1 MALALVGMPASEP
14 RLRRDLALWMV
25 ALRRITVLA
34 GLGATIVHLCLVP
47 GELDAFSLFV
57 IMGTIAAYNEAGRSL
72 LGRVPDAR
80 VGRVVNGQIAL
91 DTIALTALLHFAGG
105 LTSIGILFFAP
116 AFCAYGAILP
126 VTQAFAHVA
135 LATIELTLLGVA
147 ERYALLAHQASG
159 FYLADT
165 YQKANFIALTV
176 VYFSTVNGLC
186 AYLSHYLS
194 QLLSKEEEQSRL
206 LASERGVLLAR
217 NEREAAC
224 VRALLDVA
232 QHVSAIHKVDELLHA
247 VCDTTVALVRV
258 PRVEI
263 FLWDARRSGLTLAAA
278 RGLAHEAAPDNEVRY
293 GAELP
298 IVARLRAG
306 EVVQFGAAPSR
317 TLAGGRL
324 SAPFRRGFAAP
335 MVCRDSFEGALF
347 VGYDDENAEELM
359 ALVQGIARQA
369 ALALVNVRALEQQQE
384 DAEVS
389 RVLLDISQGL
399 SACLDED
406 ALWTMLVRGASEVL
420 GLPWS
425 VATRFDEHAGSFS
438 IAGASG
444 LPDTDMAHVSGARFR
459 LEEHPRLQE
468 SLASCD
474 LVVSDGSSRPFAF
487 PSGVRVGSWVGIPLI
502 RGGWI
507 AGILTAGSG
516 DPKKTFSRRQL
527 RLAEGLGHHAS
538 IALQNARL
546 VADLEAADR
555 LKSEFVSTM
564 SHELRTP
571 LNVIIGYTEMLR
583 EGAVGPI
590 TTGQHE
596 LIDRLDARGREL
608 LELIEATLHVGRLE
622 AGRDSVELAAIEMPE
637 LVRALQACT
646 AGLPRPPTV
655 GFDWE
660 VPVTTRQQI
669 TTDRAKLALVVRNL
683 VSNALKFTAEGK
695 VVVRMSVRD
704 DTLTIEVS
712 DTGIGI
718 SEEHLPLIFDMFR
731 QVDGS
736 TTRRHGGVGLGLYI
750 VKQFV
755 TRLGGTVS
763 VLSTPGRGSRFRV
776 VLPGVVHDERRDLAE
791 ASAA

>member
-1 MALALVGMPASEP
+1 MHASEP

-25 ALRRITVLA
+25 ALRRITILA
-34 GLGATIVHLCLVP
+34 GLGAMLVQMCLAP
-47 GELDAFSLFV
+47 GELQGGPIVLLIGAIL
-57 IMGTIAAYNEAGRSL
+57 AYNEGGRSL
-72 LGRVPDAR
+72 LGRVPDPR
-80 VGRVVNGQIAL
+80 VGLVLNAQIAL
-91 DTIALTALLHFAGG
+91 DTLALTALLHFAGG
-105 LTSIGILFFAP
+105 LTSVGILFFAP
-116 AFCAYGAILP
+116 AFFAYGAVLP
-126 VTQAFAHVA
+126 IEHAFVHVG
-135 LATIELTLLGVA
+135 LATAELTALGLA
-147 ERYALLAHQASG
+147 ERFGLIAHHSSA
-159 FYLADT
+159 FYLPDT
-165 YQKANFIALTV
+165 YLHGNFVAVTV
-176 VYFSTVNGLC
+176 VFFSTVNGLC
-186 AYLSHYLS
+186 AYLSHHLS
-194 QLLSKEEEQSRL
+194 QRLSKEEEQSRI
-206 LASERGVLLAR
+206 LASERGLLLAR

-232 QHVSAIHKVDELLHA
+232 QHVSAIHHSVNELLHA

-263 FLWDARRSGLTLAAA
+263 FLWDEDRRGLTLAAA
-278 RGLAHEAAPDNEVRY
+278 RGLAHQTAPDTEVRY
-293 GAELP
+293 PAELP

-306 EVVQFGAAPSR
+306 EVVQFGAAPSM
-317 TLAGGRL
+317 TLVPGRVA
-324 SAPFRRGFAAP
+324 APFRRGFAAP

-389 RVLLDISQGL
+389 RVLLEISQGL
-399 SACLDED
+399 SACLDEE
-406 ALWTMLVRGASEVL
+406 ALWTLLVRGATEVL

-425 VATRFDEHAGSFS
+425 VATRFDEHAGSLS

-444 LPDTDMAHVSGARFR
+444 IADDDVKGLAGARFR
-459 LEEHPRLQE
+459 LGDLPRLQE
-468 SLASCD
+468 ALSSGQ
-474 LVVSDGSSRPFAF
+474 LVVVDGSAARPVAV
-487 PSGVRVGSWVGIPLI
+487 PAGLRVGSWIGIPLM
-502 RGGWI
+502 RGGWV
-507 AGILTAGSG
+507 AGFLTAGTG
-516 DPKKTFSRRQL
+516 DAKTPFSRRQL

-590 TTGQHE
+590 SVGQLE
-596 LIDRLDARGREL
+596 LVDRLDARGREL

-622 AGRDSVELAAIEMPE
+622 AGRDTVELAAIELPE
-637 LVRALQACT
+637 LVRALQAST
-646 AGLPRPPTV
+646 AGLPRAPGV
-655 GFDWE
+655 AFDWE
-660 VPVTTRQQI
+660 VPATTRQHI
-669 TTDRAKLALVVRNL
+669 TTDRAKLSLVIRNL
-683 VSNALKFTAEGK
+683 VSNAFKFTAEGK
-695 VVVRMSVRD
+695 VSVRMSPRG
-704 DTLTIEVS
+704 DTLTIEVA

-718 SEEHLPLIFDMFR
+718 AAEHLPLIFDMFR

-736 TTRRHGGVGLGLYI
+736 MTRRHGGVGLGLYI

-763 VLSTPGRGSRFRV
+763 VVSTPGRGSRFRV
-776 VLPGVVHDERRDLAE
+776 VLPGVVHEERAAVDE
-791 ASAA
+791 AAA